1 MIDIT
6 IGILKL
12 RKRKKY
18 KYDGIDGI
26 QLDLRISVV
35 IKM

>member
-1 MIDIT
+1 MEFRIYSVSMIDIT

-26 QLDLRISVV
+26 
-35 IKM
+35 

>member
-26 QLDLRISVV
+26 
-35 IKM
+35 